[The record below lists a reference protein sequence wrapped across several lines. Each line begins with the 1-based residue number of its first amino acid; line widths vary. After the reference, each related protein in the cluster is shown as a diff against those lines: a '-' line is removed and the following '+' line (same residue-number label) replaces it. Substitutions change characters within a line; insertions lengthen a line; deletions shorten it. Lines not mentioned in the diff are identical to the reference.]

1 MKKDCLVL
9 PAMINKSGD
18 IHPDSHIIN
27 RYCHTYEFTEQLRTI
42 PFLKID
48 FAASVPTHIT
58 FDMILSVHCAYMKK
72 SCQKQVQCTMK
83 TVIRSTLMDSYLP
96 MKLESYRR
104 S

>member
-1 MKKDCLVL
+1 MHSHLEFWNSIQFPQCQIQIIDEEELPGT
-9 PAMINKSGD
+9 PAMINKPGD

-58 FDMILSVHCAYMKK
+58 SCMILSVIAP
-72 SCQKQVQCTMK
+72 
-83 TVIRSTLMDSYLP
+83 I
-96 MKLESYRR
+96 
-104 S
+104 